1 MILLLLALPAFAQEP
16 EVQRALIERDQMT
29 QEFAARLRGAPLIEL
44 QRLENLSA
52 RQQLEVRKDLPPELR
67 PYERQSAAREFV
79 LQFAPPVVRAPA
91 PEKPRPLSEKFLC
104 WMGLVPAESFELP
117 TFGLQNRCS
126 TS

>member
-67 PYERQSAAREFV
+67 PYERQSAARELV
-79 LQFAPPVVRAPA
+79 LQFPPPVVRAPA
-91 PEKPRPLSEKFLC
+91 PEKPRPLSEKLLC